1 LLLEINLSKRTLIA
15 FNQCIRERYIQET
28 HDENLRKSLLIWQG
42 MFTMFI
48 NNRTTY
54 TVDEAAVNHIRNATP
69 LTDNL

>member
-1 LLLEINLSKRTLIA
+1 
-15 FNQCIRERYIQET
+15 
-28 HDENLRKSLLIWQG
+28 

-54 TVDEAAVNHIRNATP
+54 TVDEQAVNHIRNATP